1 MFSVTSS
8 TGIISFLRYIHRYCV
23 ISTHDKNIKYKNKD
37 TQKDNVLTLFVFSMC
52 TELSCV
58 TLDVDMGS
66 RIEGSASVYTWAHL
80 VHGNRAWSMCEDRM
94 LQFSFKTFGLSNW
107 RQGRLACR
115 GEGTTG
121 GGDRYLTGLG

>member
-94 LQFSFKTFGLSNW
+94 L
-107 RQGRLACR
+107 RER
-115 GEGTTG
+115 GKSILLNPEHCPALLCCTPC
-121 GGDRYLTGLG
+121 